1 MDYVLGVDGGASKTL
16 IRVADTNGKKIIE
29 IISGP
34 TNYRDIGIES
44 SITNINVGI
53 LKAIDK
59 INLKRGTFKSTCFGL
74 AGLDDEADF
83 KIFKKVVFN
92 KKINKFLDY
101 KKTILCNDAKI
112 ALFAGSNNKN
122 RIIITCG
129 TGISCY
135 GINENGLEAK
145 TTGWDY
151 ILGDEGSGYAI
162 GLEGLKVCM
171 RAFDGRGGKTL
182 LSKIILDKLKLK
194 DEIALSGW
202 VYKEPFSK
210 KKIAGIAKLVEKAAE
225 QGDKECVRIYESN
238 AKELV
243 LSVLTVVRKLDL
255 SNKYFDLVLSG
266 GLFKYKKHFTNIILE
281 MLSEQFSNIKFIQLE
296 KNPVEGAIKLAI
308 ENL

>member
-1 MDYVLGVDGGASKTL
+1 MDYVLGVDGGATKTL
-16 IRVADTNGKKIIE
+16 IWVTDANGKKITE

-44 SITNINVGI
+44 SIMNINSGI

-74 AGLDDEADF
+74 AGFDDEADF
-83 KIFKKVVFN
+83 KIFKKIVFN
-92 KKINKFLDY
+92 KRINKFLDF

-122 RIIITCG
+122 RIIIICG

-151 ILGDEGSGYAI
+151 ILGDEGSGYTI

-194 DEIALSGW
+194 DEIALSRW

-210 KKIAGIAKLVEKAAE
+210 KKIASIAKLVEKAAE
-225 QGDKECVRIYESN
+225 QGDKKCIRIYEDN

-243 LSVLTVVRKLDL
+243 LSVSTVVKKLDL
-255 SNKYFDLVLSG
+255 RNKYFDLVLSG
-266 GLFKYKKHFTNIILE
+266 SLFKCKKYFTNIIVE